1 MTEIQSGHKSFESL
15 KLLMKG
21 TLILFAGQCIV
32 ISYKKG
38 KIHHQKSILH
48 LVSVLISLIS
58 MTEEIAFHTFV
69 GINFFS
75 IDVKNVLLPL
85 DSTDNVIVK

>member
-15 KLLMKG
+15 KLSMKG
-21 TLILFAGQCIV
+21 SLILFAGQCIVV

-75 IDVKNVLLPL
+75 VKNVLCPL